1 MSFCIK
7 NVLEWV
13 GCALG
18 LAGSLLLALHIPISG
33 LGFALFLTSNLC
45 WAAYAIKQR
54 AFGLLTM
61 QAGYTA
67 TSLLG
72 LYNWF
77 GL

>member
-1 MSFCIK
+1 MNLSVK
-7 NVLEWV
+7 NYLEWS

-18 LAGSLLLALHIPISG
+18 LAGSLLLALHIPMSG

-54 AFGLLTM
+54 AYGLLTM

-72 LYNWF
+72 IYNWVA
-77 GL
+77 L